1 MADFSTMSDPC
12 KDCGL
17 CCEHLLV
24 EAYAADVLREPRIED
39 KYPLGKRHVSLPIL
53 EACWVLSAP
62 GKPCAFLTKKKR
74 CSIYPTR
81 PQVCVAFLP
90 GSPKCQDLRRKHG
103 MVPVVLQP
111 STHRVL
117 TEIIEAAIAAENA
130 DHGEVV

>member
-1 MADFSTMSDPC
+1 MSDPC
-12 KDCGL
+12 ENCGL

-24 EAYAADVLREPRIED
+24 EADAVDVLREPRIEE
-39 KYPLGKRHVSLPIL
+39 KYPLGKRHVNLPIL

-90 GSPKCQDLRRKHG
+90 GSPKCQELRGDHE
-103 MVPVVLQP
+103 MTPLVMQP
-111 STHRVL
+111 SVHRVL
-117 TEIIEAAIAAENA
+117 TEIIKAAIGAESA
-130 DHGEVV
+130 HHREVV